1 MLGDKS
7 SVEFTQST
15 PVLKCGAY
23 FLWRDFYV
31 DKLGISAS

>member
-1 MLGDKS
+1 MLGDMS

-23 FLWRDFYV
+23 FLWQDFYV
-31 DKLGISAS
+31 DKLGLSAS